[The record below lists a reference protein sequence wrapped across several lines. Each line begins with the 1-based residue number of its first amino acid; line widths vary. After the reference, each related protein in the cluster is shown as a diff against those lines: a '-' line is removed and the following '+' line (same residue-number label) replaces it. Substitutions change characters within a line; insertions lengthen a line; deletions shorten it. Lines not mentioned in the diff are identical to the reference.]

1 MEQNLTNIEIINV
14 DDILNY
20 NLEIPN
26 YQRPYKWTEKNVIE
40 LLEDINHAIKESKKI
55 KNHKYRIG
63 TIILHK
69 ENNKYYIVD
78 GQQRLLSLALIKLF
92 INKEFECNLIDF
104 KYSNE
109 VTKRNIYN
117 NYYCIKNWFN
127 DRGKDKTAFE
137 MAFRDILEVVVI
149 VVNEVSIAFQLFDSQ
164 NTRGKSL
171 KPHDILKAY
180 HLRKIRED
188 KKLMQKVTKKW
199 ESISSDKID
208 SLFNY
213 YLFPILN
220 WCKKEKATT
229 FSVNNI
235 DYYKGVDAE
244 SEYTYAERTKKA
256 SPIFQITEP
265 FISGS
270 DFFKMVEHYIECL
283 DKIKNII
290 ETEAKYKRLYMIIDN
305 KKYKKSAGFSYATN
319 LFWCALLCYYDRFNK
334 IDLKVA
340 KMFFEWAYMI
350 RIDLRVLGEDSI
362 NKYAIGEEN
371 YLYTNNICMFSEIV
385 NARTEA
391 DILNLRIITKAKN
404 EIRMN
409 EDWEKLY
416 KVIKSEVIYE

>member
-1 MEQNLTNIEIINV
+1 MEQNITNIEILNV
-14 DDILNY
+14 ENILNY
-20 NLEIPN
+20 NLEIPS

-40 LLEDINHAIKESKKI
+40 LLEDINHAIKESEKI
-55 KNHKYRIG
+55 ENHKYRIG

-69 ENNKYYIVD
+69 DIDKYYIVD

-92 INKEFECNLIDF
+92 INQEFECNLINL

-109 VTKRNIYN
+109 DTKRNIYN
-117 NYYCIKNWFN
+117 NYYCIKKWFN
-127 DRGKDKTAFE
+127 DKGKNRNAFE
-137 MAFRDILEVVVI
+137 SAFRNILEVVVI

-188 KKLMQKVTKKW
+188 KNLMQKVTKKW
-199 ESISSDKID
+199 ESIRSDKID

-220 WCKKEKATT
+220 WCKKEKTTT

-235 DYYKGVDAE
+235 DYYKGIDTE
-244 SEYTYAERTKKA
+244 REYTYVERAKKA

-270 DFFKMVEHYIECL
+270 DFFKMVEHYIGCL
-283 DKIKNII
+283 DKIKTSI
-290 ETEAKYKRLYMIIDN
+290 ETEAKYKEIYRIIDN
-305 KKYKKSAGFSYATN
+305 KEYKKSAGFSYATN
-319 LFWCALLCYYDRFNK
+319 LFWCALLCYYDRFSK

-362 NKYAIGEEN
+362 NKYAIGEKN
-371 YLYTNNICMFSEIV
+371 YLYTNNICMFSKII

-391 DILNLRIITKAKN
+391 DVLNIHINTKSKN
-404 EIRMN
+404 EAKMN
-409 EDWEKLY
+409 PEWDELY
-416 KVIKSEVIYE
+416 KVIKSEVIYG